1 MLVDTDNL
9 VSADDFQKNFEK
21 FAKAAK
27 KGKGPVAVMK
37 NGEVMGFFVAPDYF
51 EFSGNSLRDLLTSRM
66 EGPTVSQE
74 EAEKYVVDRMAKR
87 RKQ

>member
-9 VSADDFQKNFEK
+9 VSSDDFQRNFEK
-21 FAKAAK
+21 FAKAVK

-51 EFSGNSLRDLLTSRM
+51 EFSGSGIRDLLASRM
-66 EGPTVSQE
+66 DGPTVSQE
-74 EAEKYVVDRMAKR
+74 EAEKYVVERMAKR
-87 RKQ
+87 RKK